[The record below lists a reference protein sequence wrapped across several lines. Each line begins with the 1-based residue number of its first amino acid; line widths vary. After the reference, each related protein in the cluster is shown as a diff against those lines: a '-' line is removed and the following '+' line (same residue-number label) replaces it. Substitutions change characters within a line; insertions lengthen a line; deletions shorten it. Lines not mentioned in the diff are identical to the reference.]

1 MVMDEIAKMTII
13 LDGKEVE
20 TVKKMINDLREQG
33 HDVYVSHIEIETI
46 GRRGLSYD
54 R

>member
-1 MVMDEIAKMTII
+1 MIEIAKMTII

-20 TVKKMINDLREQG
+20 IVKKMINDLREQG
-33 HDVYVSHIEIETI
+33 HDVYVSRIEIETT
-46 GRRGLSYD
+46 GGRGLSYG